1 MSTAEIS
8 REPITVSEG
17 IVLGAER
24 LVVFAG
30 PCAIESEE
38 LTLAIA
44 ERLRDV
50 AERLDVGLVFKA
62 SYDKANRT
70 SRTSYRSSG
79 MSEGLRILGRVKETT
94 GLPIITD
101 VHETTQ
107 VGPVAE
113 VADVLQI
120 PAFLCR
126 QTDLLEAAGRSGRA
140 VNIKRGQFMAPDDM
154 RFAVDK
160 VDHAAGA
167 RRAFVT
173 ERGFAFGYHD
183 LVVDMRAFPIMGRF
197 APVVHDVTHSIQQP
211 GALDGRSGG
220 ARWLAAPLAR
230 AAVAAGVDGL
240 FLETHPDPDAALS
253 DGPNMIPLDDLE
265 VLLRTLLAIRAAAHP
280 AEETPRG

>member
-1 MSTAEIS
+1 MTNTEPSI
-8 REPITVSEG
+8 EPIAIRDDV
-17 IVLGAER
+17 ILGGSR

-30 PCAIESEE
+30 PCSIESEE
-38 LTLAIA
+38 LTLYIG
-44 ERLRDV
+44 ERLREI
-50 AERLDVGLVFKA
+50 AGRLDISLVFKA

-70 SRTSYRSSG
+70 SRTSFRSAG
-79 MSEGLRILGRVKETT
+79 ILEGLRILQRVKDET
-94 GLPIITD
+94 GLPVITD
-101 VHETTQ
+101 VHETDQ
-107 VGPVAE
+107 VAAAAQ

-126 QTDLLEAAGRSGRA
+126 QTDLLKAAGRSGRA
-140 VNIKRGQFMAPDDM
+140 VNIKRGQFMAPEDM
-154 RFAVDK
+154 RYSVDK
-160 VDHAAGA
+160 VDHVAGT

-183 LVVDMRAFPIMGRF
+183 LVVDMRALPIMRRF

-230 AAVAAGVDGL
+230 AAVAVGVDGL
-240 FLETHPDPDAALS
+240 FIETHPDPDVALS

-265 VLLRTLLAIRAAAHP
+265 ELLRTLLAVRAAAGGSN
-280 AEETPRG
+280 A

>member
-1 MSTAEIS
+1 MSRPKPS
-8 REPITVSEG
+8 RRTVTLSDEVTIG
-17 IVLGAER
+17 ERR

-38 LTLAIA
+38 LTLSIA
-44 ERLRDV
+44 ERLRDM
-50 AERLDVGLVFKA
+50 AGRLDISLVFKA

-70 SRTSYRSSG
+70 SRTSYRSAG
-79 MSEGLRILGRVKETT
+79 MFEGLRILQRVKETT
-94 GLPIITD
+94 KLPIITD
-101 VHETTQ
+101 VHETVQ
-107 VGPVAE
+107 VEPVAE

-126 QTDLLEAAGRSGRA
+126 QTDLLEAAGNSGRP
-140 VNIKRGQFMAPDDM
+140 VNIKRGQFMAPQDM

-160 VDHAAGA
+160 VNHAAGGQH
-167 RRAFVT
+167 AFVT

-183 LVVDMRAFPIMGRF
+183 LVVDMRAFPIMRRF

-230 AAVAAGVDGL
+230 AAVATGVDGV
-240 FLETHPDPDAALS
+240 FLETHPDPDTALS
-253 DGPNMIPLDDLE
+253 DGPNMIPLDE
-265 VLLRTLLAIRAAAHP
+265 MEGLLRTLLAIREASGA
-280 AEETPRG
+280 TDVWS